1 MKANPGGYIP
11 PQEVIG
17 RDQLIERLWRI
28 LGRQSLLLTAER
40 RMGKTS
46 ILRKMAA
53 ESPADMLVVFHELEH
68 INSPLEFVQLVYDDV
83 SAYLSQSRRTAQRV
97 RAFLQGL
104 KGMEFG
110 GLIKFPEDLASEWK
124 ALLTNTID
132 DLLDQRGHT
141 LLFLW
146 DEMPM
151 MLGNIKRYHGEHLA
165 EDLLNTLRALRQT
178 YPDFRMVYTGSIG
191 LHHVINSL
199 KRAGYANAPTN
210 DMAKVDVPLLAPQ
223 DAQDLVQ
230 RLIVGEAIQTK
241 TPAQLAHTIAA
252 TVDHCPY
259 YIHHIVEEL
268 CQRVPDTPITDIVD
282 ECLMAP
288 NDPWDL
294 RHYRDRI
301 ATYYLPDEQPFV
313 LSLLDILATAS
324 TPLSF
329 EALFD
334 RLKAPIVTED
344 SETVRDVLRLL
355 HDDHYLI
362 RSSDGMWQ
370 FRFALIQRWWR
381 LERGLGT

>member
-1 MKANPGGYIP
+1 
-11 PQEVIG
+11 
-17 RDQLIERLWRI
+17 
-28 LGRQSLLLTAER
+28 
-40 RMGKTS
+40 
-46 ILRKMAA
+46 MAA
-53 ESPADMLVVFHELEH
+53 ESPADMRVIFHELEH

-104 KGMEFG
+104 EGMELG
-110 GLIKFPEDLASEWK
+110 GLVKFPDILAPEWK

-151 MLGNIKRYHGEHLA
+151 MLENIKRYHGEHLA

-210 DMAKVDVPLLAPQ
+210 DMAKVDVPPLAPQ
-223 DAQDLVQ
+223 DAQDLAQ
-230 RLIVGEAIQTK
+230 RLIAGEAIQTK
-241 TPAQLAHTIAA
+241 TPAQLAPTIAA
-252 TVDHCPY
+252 AVDYCPY

-282 ECLMAP
+282 ACLMAS

-301 ATYYLPDEQPFV
+301 TTYYLPDEQPFV

-329 EALFD
+329 DALFD
-334 RLKAPIVTED
+334 RLKAHIATED

-355 HDDHYLI
+355 HDDHYLT
-362 RSSDGMWQ
+362 RSSDGTWQ

-381 LERGLGT
+381 LERGLGTGQRRSYRILRRV

>member
-53 ESPADMLVVFHELEH
+53 ESPADMRVIFHELEH

-104 KGMEFG
+104 KGMELG
-110 GLIKFPEDLASEWK
+110 GLVKFPDILAPEWK

-151 MLGNIKRYHGEHLA
+151 MLGNIQRYHGEHLA

-210 DMAKVDVPLLAPQ
+210 DMAKVDVPPLAPQ
-223 DAQDLVQ
+223 DAQDLAQ
-230 RLIVGEAIQTK
+230 RLIAGEAIQTK
-241 TPAQLAHTIAA
+241 TPAQLAPTIAA
-252 TVDHCPY
+252 AVDYCPY

-282 ECLMAP
+282 ECLMAS

-329 EALFD
+329 DALFD
-334 RLKAPIVTED
+334 RLKAHIATED

-355 HDDHYLI
+355 HDDHYLT
-362 RSSDGMWQ
+362 RSSDGTWQ

>member
-1 MKANPGGYIP
+1 
-11 PQEVIG
+11 
-17 RDQLIERLWRI
+17 
-28 LGRQSLLLTAER
+28 
-40 RMGKTS
+40 MGKTS

-53 ESPADMLVVFHELEH
+53 ESPADMRVIFHELEH

-104 KGMEFG
+104 EGMELG
-110 GLIKFPEDLASEWK
+110 GLVKFPDILAPEWK

-151 MLGNIKRYHGEHLA
+151 MLENIKRYHGEHLA

-210 DMAKVDVPLLAPQ
+210 DMAKVDVPPLAPQ
-223 DAQDLVQ
+223 DAQDLAQ
-230 RLIVGEAIQTK
+230 RLIAGEAIQTK
-241 TPAQLAHTIAA
+241 TPAQLAPTIAA
-252 TVDHCPY
+252 AVDYCPY

-282 ECLMAP
+282 ACLMAS

-301 ATYYLPDEQPFV
+301 TTYYLPDEQPFV

-329 EALFD
+329 DALFD
-334 RLKAPIVTED
+334 RLKAHIATED

-355 HDDHYLI
+355 HDDHYLT
-362 RSSDGMWQ
+362 RSSDGTWQ

>member
-53 ESPADMLVVFHELEH
+53 ESPADMRVIFHELEH

-104 KGMEFG
+104 KGMELG
-110 GLIKFPEDLASEWK
+110 GLVKFPDILAPEWK

-210 DMAKVDVPLLAPQ
+210 DMAKVDVPPLAPQ
-223 DAQDLVQ
+223 DAQDLAQ
-230 RLIVGEAIQTK
+230 RLIAGEAIQTK
-241 TPAQLAHTIAA
+241 TPAQLAPTIAA
-252 TVDHCPY
+252 AVDYCPY

-282 ECLMAP
+282 ECLMAS

-301 ATYYLPDEQPFV
+301 ATYYLPDAQPFV

-329 EALFD
+329 DALFD
-334 RLKAPIVTED
+334 RLKAHIATED

-355 HDDHYLI
+355 HDDHYLT
-362 RSSDGMWQ
+362 RSSDGTWQ

>member
-28 LGRQSLLLTAER
+28 LARQSLLLTAER

-46 ILRKMAA
+46 ILRKMRD
-53 ESPADMLVVFHELEH
+53 ESPADILVVFHELEH

-104 KGMEFG
+104 KGLEVG
-110 GLIKFPEDLASEWK
+110 GLVKFPDILAPEWK

-132 DLLDQRGHT
+132 DLLDQRGHM

-191 LHHVINSL
+191 LHHVISSL
-199 KRAGYANAPTN
+199 KRTGYANAPTN
-210 DMAKVDVPLLAPQ
+210 DMAKVDVPPLAPL
-223 DAQDLVQ
+223 DAQDLAQ
-230 RLIVGEAIQTK
+230 RLIAGEAIQTR

-252 TVDHCPY
+252 AVDYCPY

-268 CQRVPDTPITDIVD
+268 CQRVPDTPIPDIVD
-282 ECLMAP
+282 ECLMAS

-301 ATYYLPDEQPFV
+301 ATYYLPDEQAFV

-334 RLKAPIVTED
+334 RLKAHIATED

-355 HDDHYLI
+355 HDDHYLT
-362 RSSDGMWQ
+362 RSSAGTWR
-370 FRFALIQRWWR
+370 FRFTLIQRWWR